1 MAKVLIAD
9 DSLITRKM
17 LQGTLEKNGYQT
29 VAAEDGM
36 QAWEI
41 LKSESGLRLAILDW
55 MMPGMDGID
64 ICRKLQEQER
74 TRSVYVI
81 LLTAKEGVDNTT
93 AALQAGASDY
103 ITKPFEKEELLARL
117 KVGER
122 TVNLQL
128 QLAQSQ
134 KMESIG
140 QLAAGIAHEI
150 NTPAQYVGDNIRFVQ
165 ESFDDIKNIL
175 DKYGRLLEAGKKNT
189 VTRSLVDE
197 MSRLIEEKDIA
208 YLTGEIPKAIK
219 ETMEGIGKISEIIK
233 AMKDFAQPGVSNKV
247 AININD
253 AIESTVAVAHSKWYP
268 VANLEK
274 HYAGD
279 IPPVLG
285 HPAELNQAILNII
298 INAAEAIGEVIGS
311 NSQNKGTITIE
322 TRRNKAGVEIRI
334 SDTGGGIPEAVCD
347 KVFNPFFTTK
357 TVGHGT
363 GQGLSTAHAIITG
376 RHGGTIAFE
385 TEKDRG
391 TTFIICLACEA
402 TPEKIGQKMEVDH

>member
-1 MAKVLIAD
+1 VVKVLIAD
-9 DSLITRKM
+9 DSLVTRKM
-17 LQGTLEKNGYQT
+17 LEGTLEKNGYQT
-29 VAAEDGM
+29 VAVEDGM
-36 QAWEI
+36 QAWEV
-41 LKSESGLRLAILDW
+41 LKSDNSLRLAILDW
-55 MMPGMDGID
+55 MIPGMDGID
-64 ICRKLQEQER
+64 ICRRLQEQER

-165 ESFDDIKNIL
+165 ESFNDIKEIL
-175 DKYGRLLEAGKKNT
+175 EKYGRLLEAGKKNT

-197 MSRLIEEKDIA
+197 MSKLIEEKDIA

-219 ETMEGIGKISEIIK
+219 ATMEGIDKISGIIK
-233 AMKDFAQPGVSNKV
+233 AMKDFAHPGVENKV
-247 AININD
+247 SIKIND
-253 AIESTVAVAHSKWYP
+253 AIETTIAVAHSKWNP
-268 VANLEK
+268 VATLERR
-274 HYAGD
+274 YAAD
-279 IPPVLG
+279 IPPVFG
-285 HPAELNQAILNII
+285 YPAELNQSILNVI
-298 INAAEAIGEVIGS
+298 INAAEAIGKVVGS
-311 NSQNKGTITIE
+311 NSQNKGKITIE
-322 TRRNKAGVEIRI
+322 TRCSKAGVEIRI
-334 SDTGGGIPEAVCD
+334 CDTGGGIEEAISD

-357 TVGHGT
+357 TVGQGT
-363 GQGLSTAHAIITG
+363 GQGLSTAHSIITG
-376 RHGGTIAFE
+376 RHGGTITFE
-385 TEKDRG
+385 TEKDKG
-391 TTFIICLACEA
+391 TTFIICLPCE
-402 TPEKIGQKMEVDH
+402 TTSEKVGEKTEVAH